1 MVRVLLVEDD
11 KNFSFIIQNSLEQMI
26 GGYEV
31 VTASNGK
38 EGLEKLAQESFDVVV
53 SDIEMPVMDGITMV
67 QQIRQQSS
75 AVAIIFVT
83 GRTQAKDVIQGYH
96 SGADLYLKKPF
107 LPEELDAHIQALIK
121 LKQASASAR
130 PAAKETEEA
139 VYTIGSYRFYPEQNK
154 LCHADEQQSLTHK
167 EAQILEILC
176 REKGRVVSR
185 DEILSSV
192 WGTADFYSSRS
203 LDVFLTKL
211 RKYLSQDTRIQI
223 KVLKGVGVCLVDS
236 IC

>member
-1 MVRVLLVEDD
+1 
-11 KNFSFIIQNSLEQMI
+11 
-26 GGYEV
+26 
-31 VTASNGK
+31 
-38 EGLEKLAQESFDVVV
+38 
-53 SDIEMPVMDGITMV
+53 MPVMDGITMV

-139 VYTIGSYRFYPEQNK
+139 VYTIGCYRFYPEQNR

>member
-1 MVRVLLVEDD
+1 MIRILLVEDD
-11 KNFSFIIQNSLEQMI
+11 KNFSFIIQSSLEQMI

-38 EGLEKLAQESFDVVV
+38 EGLEKLAQATFDVII
-53 SDIEMPVMDGITMV
+53 SDIEMPVLDGITMV
-67 QQIRQQSS
+67 QQIREQYPRL
-75 AVAIIFVT
+75 AIVFIS

-121 LKQASASAR
+121 LKQASVGTS
-130 PAAKETEEA
+130 PVENEETES
-139 VYTIGSYRFYPEQNK
+139 VYAIGTYRFYPAQSK
-154 LCHADEQQSLTHK
+154 LCYQDEQLSLTHK
-167 EAQILEILC
+167 ENLILEMLC
-176 REKGRVVSR
+176 RHKGQTVSR

-211 RKYLSQDTRIQI
+211 RKYLSQDSQIQI
-223 KVLKGVGVCLVDS
+223 KVLKGVGVCLLD
-236 IC
+236 

>member
-1 MVRVLLVEDD
+1 MIRILLVEDD
-11 KNFSFIIQNSLEQMI
+11 KNFSFIIQSSLEQMI

-38 EGLEKLAQESFDVVV
+38 EGLEKLAQATFDVII
-53 SDIEMPVMDGITMV
+53 SDIEMPVLDGITMV
-67 QQIRQQSS
+67 QQIREQYPRL
-75 AVAIIFVT
+75 AIVFIS

-121 LKQASASAR
+121 LKQASVVTSLS
-130 PAAKETEEA
+130 ENESTES
-139 VYTIGSYRFYPEQNK
+139 VYSIGTYRFYPAQSK
-154 LCHADEQQSLTHK
+154 LCYQDEQQSLTHK
-167 EAQILEILC
+167 ENLILEMLC
-176 REKGRVVSR
+176 RRKGQTVSR

-211 RKYLSQDTRIQI
+211 RKYLSQDSQIQI
-223 KVLKGVGVCLVDS
+223 KVLKGVGVCLSD
-236 IC
+236 

>member
-1 MVRVLLVEDD
+1 MIRVLLVEDD
-11 KNFSFIIQNSLEQMI
+11 KNFSFIIQSSLEQMI

-38 EGLEKLAQESFDVVV
+38 EGLEKLAQATFDVII
-53 SDIEMPVMDGITMV
+53 SDIEMPVLDGMAMV
-67 QQIRQQSS
+67 QQIREQYPRL
-75 AVAIIFVT
+75 AIVFIS

-121 LKQASASAR
+121 LKQASTVTS
-130 PAAKETEEA
+130 PSENECNES
-139 VYTIGSYRFYPEQNK
+139 VYSIGTYRFYPAQSK
-154 LCHADEQQSLTHK
+154 LCYQDEQQSLTHK
-167 EAQILEILC
+167 ENLILVMLC
-176 REKGRVVSR
+176 RRKGQTVSR

-203 LDVFLTKL
+203 LDEFLKKL
-211 RKYLSQDTRIQI
+211 RK
-223 KVLKGVGVCLVDS
+223 
-236 IC
+236 